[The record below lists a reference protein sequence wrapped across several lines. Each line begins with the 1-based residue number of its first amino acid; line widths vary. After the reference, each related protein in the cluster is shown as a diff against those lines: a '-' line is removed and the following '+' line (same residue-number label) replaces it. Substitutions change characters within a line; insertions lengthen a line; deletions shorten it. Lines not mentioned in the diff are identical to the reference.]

1 MSECGNIFENFI
13 ANFYVKFGKLQIM
26 GFHGKTAMQHA
37 HRTVSPTKQRMM
49 SNIRGNNGYSQVKQ
63 KSRVLQ
69 NHAYGESPDIRETKQ
84 DMLRTSSHVETE

>member
-37 HRTVSPTKQRMM
+37 HRTVSPAKQRMM